1 MSHHLADL
9 SMTLALQQRSRRS
22 APGIRGEPMM
32 NTYNV
37 RYQLDGNEH
46 TETLEAETAAAAA
59 QLVEEHHLI
68 DTERF
73 ELLEV
78 HLVEDENDLIRD
90 RQQPA

>member
-1 MSHHLADL
+1 
-9 SMTLALQQRSRRS
+9 
-22 APGIRGEPMM
+22 M

-46 TETLEAETAAAAA
+46 TETLEAETAASAA
-59 QLVEEHHLI
+59 QLVEERHLD

-73 ELLEV
+73 ELIEV